1 MSMRPLRHY
10 PLGLVLSLGL
20 LLAALPVGAELQ
32 VADEKLYRQSTEAAQ
47 KALSFYGEYENPPEE
62 RRLQEIGYRLVA
74 QSDFE
79 RFPFSFYLVDMPVPN
94 AFALPGGQVFVTRGM
109 LDLGLDDDMLACLL
123 GHEIAHVVYEHG
135 QKMQRRATLLNI
147 LSQAALLGVMIGVD
161 DDDRRPT
168 YPYGGENRKG
178 SLVQGA
184 AATGVV
190 FSELLMRKFSRGFED
205 EADVEGQR
213 LAAGAG
219 YDPDGARRLWQL
231 MAERLPQSKQYGYW
245 RTHPFS
251 DTRLRAAEVRA
262 EELKIQE
269 RRPADDVRVLTQGVL
284 LAFRDGLDEEDAFTG
299 ESPEDRDPR
308 DPRRPPDPLLEKKE
322 PPMPWEVDL
331 RIFLERT
338 ALAAWPRGPRAEE
351 LRWAHLERLK
361 ERELEN
367 DPVARDYG
375 FLLGIYEKEAEIVHA
390 LDPDSSLL
398 PRLEAEREELRK
410 ASREIYPKAL
420 EIWQNGVYQTPF
432 LETFLSNWPRSRPA
446 AEVALALAHAY
457 SRVRRESEAV
467 THYLR
472 AREAGARAAEAEGAD
487 EEADDAA
494 REASEKAL
502 RGLQRL
508 TPHLTELKALQR
520 LAEESPDAELRRLAS
535 TRLDEMASSFE
546 ELENGSAYLDAYPGG
561 EHAAAVEERLEK
573 LAQNLYGEIVLYQ
586 GLGDHVKAL
595 ERIQRILEHAP
606 RTSAAEALREKAV
619 IEA

>member
-1 MSMRPLRHY
+1 MQRLRH
-10 PLGLVLSLGL
+10 LLVPAFVIGA
-20 LLAALPVGAELQ
+20 LLAALPASAALRI
-32 VADEKLYRQSTEAAQ
+32 ADEKLYRQSTEAAQ
-47 KALSFYGEYENPPEE
+47 KALSFYGEYEDPEEE
-62 RRLQEIGYRLVA
+62 RRLQEIAYRLVA

-94 AFALPGGQVFVTRGM
+94 AFALPGGHVFVTRGM

-123 GHEIAHVVYEHG
+123 GHEIAHVIYEHG
-135 QKMQRRATLLNI
+135 QRMQRRATLLNI

-178 SLVQGA
+178 SLIQGA

-262 EELKIQE
+262 EELKVQE
-269 RRPADDVRVLTQGVL
+269 RRPADDVRMETQGVL
-284 LAFRDGLDEEDAFTG
+284 LAFRDGLDEDDALS
-299 ESPEDRDPR
+299 EEPAEERDPR
-308 DPRRPPDPLLEKKE
+308 DPRRRPEPLLEEKE

-351 LRWAHLERLK
+351 LRWAHLKRLE
-361 ERELEN
+361 ERELED

-375 FLLGIYEKEAEIVHA
+375 SLVQAYAEEAEIVRA

-398 PRLEAEREELRK
+398 SRLEAERDALRE
-410 ASREIYPKAL
+410 ASREVYPRAL
-420 EIWQNGVYQTPF
+420 EIWQSGVYQTPF
-432 LETFLSNWPRSRPA
+432 LETFLSNWPESDPA
-446 AEVALALAHAY
+446 AEVALALANAY

-467 THYLR
+467 KYYLR
-472 AREAGARAAEAEGAD
+472 AREAGARAAETD
-487 EEADDAA
+487 EAV
-494 REASEKAL
+494 REASDKAL

-535 TRLDEMASSFE
+535 ERLEEMASGFE
-546 ELENGSAYLDAYPGG
+546 ALENGSAYLDAYPDG
-561 EHAAAVEERLEK
+561 EHAEAVEARLET
-573 LAQNLYGEIVLYQ
+573 LAQNLYGEMVLYQ

-595 ERIQRILEHAP
+595 ERIQLILEHAP
-606 RTSAAEALREKAV
+606 RTAAAEALREKAV
-619 IEA
+619 IET